1 MRSFNDWYFDLFESG
16 NGSCLNQQEI
26 AQEAWDYQQSKVD
39 ELQKQVD
46 AAQEL
51 FDNWDFGDMNL
62 FDLLHA
68 LQKTLKGG
76 DQNTE
81 KQPKNIATKGVK
93 GGDQ

>member
-26 AQEAWDYQQSKVD
+26 AQKAWDYQQSKVD

-76 DQNTE
+76 S
-81 KQPKNIATKGVK
+81 
-93 GGDQ
+93 